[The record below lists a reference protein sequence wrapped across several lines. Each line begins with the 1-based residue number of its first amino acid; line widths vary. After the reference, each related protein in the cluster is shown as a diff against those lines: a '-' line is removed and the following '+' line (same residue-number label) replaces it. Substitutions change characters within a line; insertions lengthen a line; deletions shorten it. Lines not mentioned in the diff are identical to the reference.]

1 MYKIEN
7 YLYKIN
13 CCDNKIKNDI
23 HFYFGVLIS
32 HIKINYG
39 NKENE
44 EENIKL
50 KENIKIFESI
60 ISTIFLEKN
69 DNFINSINNY
79 NYMIRWIYSVSM
91 KLIDNPQV
99 LDINNIDQNTLEID
113 KKLLEGTYN
122 LICN

>member
-7 YLYKIN
+7 YLYKID
-13 CCDNKIKNDI
+13 CFDNKIKNDI
-23 HFYFGVLIS
+23 HFYLEVLIG
-32 HIKINYG
+32 HIKTNYEI
-39 NKENE
+39 KEDE
-44 EENIKL
+44 KKKIKILENI
-50 KENIKIFESI
+50 IG
-60 ISTIFLEKN
+60 TIFLEKN

-113 KKLLEGTYN
+113 KKLVEGTYN